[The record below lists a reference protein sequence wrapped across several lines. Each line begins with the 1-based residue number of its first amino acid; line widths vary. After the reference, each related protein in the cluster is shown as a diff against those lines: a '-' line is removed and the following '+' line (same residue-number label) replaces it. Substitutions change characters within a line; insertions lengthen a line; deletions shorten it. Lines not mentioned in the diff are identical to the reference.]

1 VFWPC
6 WEWIRWPE
14 RRWLFASYRAQLSI
28 RDSVKCRRLL
38 ESSWYRARWGDRFQL
53 TTDQNTK
60 GRFDNDR
67 SGYRIATSVAG
78 SATGEGGDRVICDDP
93 HNVQES
99 ESDAVRSSTLD
110 WWDVVMSTRV
120 NDPKSTGKVVVMQ
133 RCHEQDLSGHLLEQ
147 GGWEHLRL
155 PAEYEEPGSRTSI
168 GWSDPRKEPGE
179 LLWPDRFGDKELS
192 DLKRSLGSYA
202 SAGQLQQRPSPA
214 EGGII
219 KRHWWRFWQ
228 PRGANL
234 PPIQIRYPDGSLQ
247 PAVVVDLPV
256 RVDEQVQSWDCAFK
270 DLSSSDYVVGQV
282 WARLNADRFLLD
294 QTRARMDCPTTV
306 KAVRDLSAKWP
317 YTHAKLIED
326 KANGPAVIQM
336 LRHELSGIIPVNP
349 EGGKMARA
357 SAVSPQIESGNIY
370 LPHPQ
375 TAPWVNGFTEEC
387 AAFPNG
393 ANDDQLDAASQAL
406 LRWTFA
412 QQEVWYFPEPPM
424 ISPI

>member
-1 VFWPC
+1 
-6 WEWIRWPE
+6 
-14 RRWLFASYRAQLSI
+14 
-28 RDSVKCRRLL
+28 
-38 ESSWYRARWGDRFQL
+38 
-53 TTDQNTK
+53 
-60 GRFDNDR
+60 
-67 SGYRIATSVAG
+67 
-78 SATGEGGDRVICDDP
+78 
-93 HNVQES
+93 
-99 ESDAVRSSTLD
+99 
-110 WWDVVMSTRV
+110 
-120 NDPKSTGKVVVMQ
+120 
-133 RCHEQDLSGHLLEQ
+133 
-147 GGWEHLRL
+147 
-155 PAEYEEPGSRTSI
+155 
-168 GWSDPRKEPGE
+168 
-179 LLWPDRFGDKELS
+179 
-192 DLKRSLGSYA
+192 LKRSLGSYA

-234 PPIQIRYPDGSLQ
+234 PPVQIRYPDGSLQ
-247 PAVVVDLPV
+247 PAVVVDLPL
-256 RVDEQVQSWDCAFK
+256 RVDEQIQSWDCAFK

-294 QTRARMDCPTTV
+294 QTRARIDCPATV
-306 KAVRDLSAKWP
+306 KAVRNLSAKWP
-317 YTHAKLIED
+317 QTHAKLIED

-375 TAPWVNGFTEEC
+375 TAPWVNGFIEEC

-406 LRWTFA
+406 LRWTIA